1 MEVGYQIVRSASFYS
16 SAMER
21 NFMKLKE
28 IIKVDGNPFADT
40 EFGQLEC
47 VEVNGKLYFP
57 ASECAKVLGYHNP
70 RKAIIDHCDEPIK
83 RTVPHPQSP
92 SKTIVKNY
100 ISEGDLY
107 SLIFNSRLP
116 IGRQFRDW
124 ICDEVLPIIRK
135 YGFYVTPKV
144 LAECGGDPEK
154 LKRKLMEI
162 QSYQFWNYC
171 LEHPDKAADLISKFY
186 EKAMRKDDIIDA
198 GFCNE
203 VSNET
208 ARLLECSAVRNE
220 LHMAN
225 NAEILPV

>member
-1 MEVGYQIVRSASFYS
+1 
-16 SAMER
+16 
-21 NFMKLKE
+21 MKLKE
-28 IIKVDGNPFADT
+28 IITVDSNPFADT

-57 ASECAKVLGYHNP
+57 ASECAKVLEYHNP

-83 RTVPHPQSP
+83 LTVPHPQSP

-107 SLIFNSRLP
+107 LLIFNSRLP

-124 ICDEVLPIIRK
+124 ICDDVLPTIRK

-144 LAECGGDPEK
+144 LAECGGDTEK

-162 QSYQFWNYC
+162 QSYQFWN
-171 LEHPDKAADLISKFY
+171 
-186 EKAMRKDDIIDA
+186 
-198 GFCNE
+198 
-203 VSNET
+203 
-208 ARLLECSAVRNE
+208 
-220 LHMAN
+220 
-225 NAEILPV
+225 

>member
-1 MEVGYQIVRSASFYS
+1 MRICDFHF

-21 NFMKLKE
+21 NFYEVKKLM
-28 IIKVDGNPFADT
+28 IIDGNPFADT

-83 RTVPHPQSP
+83 LTVPHPQSP
-92 SKTIVKNY
+92 LKTIVKNY

-116 IGRQFRDW
+116 IGRQFRAW
-124 ICDEVLPIIRK
+124 ICDEVLPTIRK

-144 LAECGGDPEK
+144 LAECDGNPEK

-162 QSYQFWNYC
+162 QCYQFWNYC
-171 LEHPDKAADLISKFY
+171 LDHPDKAADLISKFY
-186 EKAMRKDDIIDA
+186 EKAMKEDDIIDA
-198 GFCNE
+198 EFCDE

-208 ARLLECSAVRNE
+208 SRLIECSAVSNE
-220 LHMAN
+220 LRTAR
-225 NAEILPV
+225 NAEISPV

>member
-1 MEVGYQIVRSASFYS
+1 MIRSAAFHSF
-16 SAMER
+16 AMER

-28 IIKVDGNPFADT
+28 IITVDGNPFADT

-47 VEVNGKLYFP
+47 VEVDGKLYFP

-83 RTVPHPQSP
+83 LTVPHPQSP

-124 ICDEVLPIIRK
+124 ICDEVLPTIRK

-144 LAECGGDPEK
+144 LAECDGDPEK
-154 LKRKLMEI
+154 LKLKLMEI

-171 LEHPDKAADLISKFY
+171 LEHPDEATDLISKFC
-186 EKAMRKDDIIDA
+186 EKIMRSDDIIDA
-198 GFCNE
+198 EFCDE

-208 ARLLECSAVRNE
+208 ARLIECSEVCNE
-220 LHMAN
+220 LRTAN
-225 NAEILPV
+225 NTEISPV